1 MFTMQQFGDKYN
13 ANVQRS
19 SSLAIKMSR
28 LGSNWGTYL
37 CLRAQK
43 AAKSFFVK
51 AVFTAFM
58 MHNHSWLQVLERV
71 QTIFLVFCFRNCE
84 TVYCKI
90 FWVMTS

>member
-1 MFTMQQFGDKYN
+1 MFTC
-13 ANVQRS
+13 
-19 SSLAIKMSR
+19 
-28 LGSNWGTYL
+28 T
-37 CLRAQK
+37 
-43 AAKSFFVK
+43 KSCKEFFVK